1 MLAGGQADDGRYC
14 FEALVETTVE
24 SLPTDWRVRSFC
36 REDDRWQEVVEGLRR
51 IARCFSVS

>member
-36 REDDRWQEVVEGLRR
+36 REDDRWQEVVAVRLPQ
-51 IARCFSVS
+51 